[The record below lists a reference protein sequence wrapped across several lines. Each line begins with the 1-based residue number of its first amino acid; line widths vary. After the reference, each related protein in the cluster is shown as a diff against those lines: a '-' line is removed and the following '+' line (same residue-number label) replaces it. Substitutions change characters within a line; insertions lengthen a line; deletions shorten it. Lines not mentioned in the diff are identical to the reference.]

1 MTPIDYALWFVFG
14 LILVWVL
21 GGIALRA
28 GGLLFIFGGGLSMAR
43 DPHGGALIVLVLGA
57 LCWLLGHLH
66 YALRHHEFKS
76 PLARYLFCRW
86 APAWADPTR
95 NWAVATEP
103 EQPARRDLTARDGG
117 ATTSDPD
124 LEEGTQSALGGVSK

>member
-21 GGIALRA
+21 GGVALRL

-57 LCWLLGHLH
+57 SCWLLGHWH

-76 PLARYLFCRW
+76 PLARYLFAAGHR
-86 APAWADPTR
+86 PGPTPR
-95 NWAVATEP
+95 AIGRSRPSRSSPPVAT
-103 EQPARRDLTARDGG
+103 
-117 ATTSDPD
+117 
-124 LEEGTQSALGGVSK
+124 